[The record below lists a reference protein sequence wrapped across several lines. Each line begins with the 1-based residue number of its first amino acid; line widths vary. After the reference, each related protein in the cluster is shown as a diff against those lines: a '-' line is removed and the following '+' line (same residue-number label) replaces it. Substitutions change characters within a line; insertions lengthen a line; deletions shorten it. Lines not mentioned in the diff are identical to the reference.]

1 MCSTLIGKRAFLLG
15 VNNIAKKTGIYTNC
29 EYCGKAVYKTQTVYH
44 KAVHH
49 FCSTRC
55 QALQKH
61 KDTYEFRECPIC
73 RKSFEVRKTSP
84 QMLCS
89 PYCQHIWQTQQVGIL
104 NVKYNREHTQ
114 CDWCGKDLYRTPYD
128 MKTKPHHFCN
138 TNCRQAWYTNIY
150 SQSEEWREES
160 RKRAVNILTTK
171 PPKINSKPQQIIN
184 DILDKSHINYR
195 NEEPFVYYSIDN
207 YLPDNNLMIEVMGDY
222 WHSNPLKYS
231 KEKINDKQKHIINRD
246 KAKHTYVKNCHNI
259 EILYLWEKDIT
270 KNPELCKALINEY
283 INKQGVLVNYNSF
296 NYSYID
302 SNLELNDNIIH
313 SYQEL

>member
-1 MCSTLIGKRAFLLG
+1 MCSTFIGKRAFLLE

-29 EYCGKAVYKTQTVYH
+29 EYCGKEVYKTQTVYN
-44 KAVHH
+44 KAKHH
-49 FCSTRC
+49 FCSTHC

-61 KDTYEFRECPIC
+61 KDTYEFRKCEIC
-73 RKSFEVRKTSP
+73 GKEFEVPKISKQRF
-84 QMLCS
+84 CS
-89 PYCQHIWQTQQVGIL
+89 IVCQGKWQSTIIGDANPRSKKIH
-104 NVKYNREHTQ
+104 YPCE
-114 CDWCGKDLYRTPYD
+114 WCGKDVLVAPY
-128 MKTKPHHFCN
+128 KFEISKNHFCS
-138 TNCRQAWYTNIY
+138 TICRRAWYTNVY

-160 RKRAVNILTTK
+160 RKRAINILTTK

-207 YLPDNNLMIEVMGDY
+207 FLPDNNLMIEVMGDY

-231 KEKINDKQKHIINRD
+231 KEKINDKQKHIISRD
-246 KAKHTYVKNCHNI
+246 KAKHMYIKNYHNI
-259 EILYLWEKDIT
+259 EILYIWEKDIV
-270 KNPELCKALINEY
+270 KNPELCKALIKEY
-283 INKQGVLVNYNSF
+283 ISKQGVLVNYNSF